1 MMSFEIARS
10 RPRELPQLF
19 ALAESAFA
27 AMPGWNGPRVAQAL
41 EQDVVFVAHEAGAVA
56 GFLALRE
63 RAHSLLIEQIL
74 VAPGHERHG
83 VGRGLVAYA
92 EGYAVLRRMPILE
105 VVVEEGNER
114 ARDLYRRMGFEP
126 REREIFARS
135 LPYVL

>member
-1 MMSFEIARS
+1 MSVEIVRS
-10 RPRELPQLF
+10 RPRELPRLF
-19 ALAESAFA
+19 ALAESSFA
-27 AMPGWNGPRVAQAL
+27 AMPGWDGPRVARAL
-41 EQDVVFVAHEAGAVA
+41 ERDVVFVAHEAGDVA
-56 GFLALRE
+56 GYLAIRE
-63 RAHSLLIEQIL
+63 QARSLLIEQVL

-105 VVVEEGNER
+105 VVVEEGNHR